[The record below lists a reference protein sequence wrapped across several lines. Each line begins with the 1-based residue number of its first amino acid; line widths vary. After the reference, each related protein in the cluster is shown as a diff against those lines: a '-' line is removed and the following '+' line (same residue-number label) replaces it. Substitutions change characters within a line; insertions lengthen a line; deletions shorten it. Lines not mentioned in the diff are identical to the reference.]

1 MARVKRRWIV
11 TGVVAWAAVVGG
23 FALYSSKSD
32 PPTAR
37 EQTTIA
43 DALPTVDAALG
54 RIYAALD
61 PASSVAALAGYRRT
75 EASCR
80 VTTAREGTRFSRE
93 LMVYVKQDSEAATLD
108 RVKSA
113 LPGAYQ
119 ANVVHSGPTDLLSAD
134 AGNYVAVR
142 GTVTEPGVLRFTA
155 DTGCRVQKAEVTE
168 ATPQSQNANRAPVQA
183 VLDTLGTPAS
193 QWRTHRLTSPDC
205 GSLWTVEAVTSSD
218 GTAARRTVPASAI
231 VLDSAKGFAY
241 RAGSAGVALRTDGSS
256 LVVSSTAG
264 C

>member
-23 FALYSSKSD
+23 FALYSYHSD

-43 DALPTVDAALG
+43 DALPTVDTALG

-75 EASCR
+75 EVSCR

-93 LMVYVKQDSEAATLD
+93 LMVYVKQDTEAATLD

-113 LPGAYQ
+113 LPAAYQ
-119 ANVVHSGPTDLLSAD
+119 AGVAHSGTTDLLSAD

-142 GTVTEPGVLRFTA
+142 G
-155 DTGCRVQKAEVTE
+155 
-168 ATPQSQNANRAPVQA
+168 
-183 VLDTLGTPAS
+183 
-193 QWRTHRLTSPDC
+193 
-205 GSLWTVEAVTSSD
+205 
-218 GTAARRTVPASAI
+218 
-231 VLDSAKGFAY
+231 
-241 RAGSAGVALRTDGSS
+241 
-256 LVVSSTAG
+256 
-264 C
+264 